1 MTVTSSASATDTVG
15 QAPAPRRALWATG
28 GATLVA
34 LTLAVLVVGAWHLTQ
49 GTSGVGLA
57 DLLRLATGQPSGAGG
72 GAGTAQ
78 VTAVRDILVG
88 SRLPRLAAG
97 VAVGFA
103 LGVAGALFQSIAR
116 NALASP
122 DTLAVTAG
130 SYLAVVVVAAFG
142 LTIPL
147 WASGAV
153 AFVGGIAAAALVL
166 GLAGGAGS
174 STTRLVLAGS
184 AVALALQAAASTL
197 LILFEAETTGLFAW
211 GSGSLSQLDLTA
223 FWRALPVV
231 VLATAGGLLLS
242 RRLDVLGLGDDTAG
256 ALGVPVRSTRALGVL
271 LAVLLTAA
279 AVTLAGPIGFVG
291 LAAPVVARL
300 LARVVPALHRHVILL
315 PAAGLLGAFVVVL
328 ADAVVRAV
336 LGAKD
341 ALSVPTGVAT
351 TLLGAL
357 VMVVLARR
365 LRDAGPSRKPP
376 AAAAGPRSTRRFVV
390 VLSVCAALAV
400 GVTLLG
406 LLAGSTW
413 LRTGDIALWLQGQG
427 PALVQFAL
435 DERAPRV
442 AAALAAGSA
451 LALAGTMVQATARN
465 PLAEP
470 GILGITGGAGLGAV
484 IVVTAV
490 AGTAWGN
497 GVAASG
503 PAMLVAAVVGGLLAF
518 TLVYLLAW
526 RGGLHA
532 DRLVLIGIGLGYLT
546 TALTTFLLLRS
557 DPWNT
562 PRIYTWLSGTTY
574 GRELPDVL
582 PVIVVLALAVP
593 LAVVVRRELDLLAV
607 DDDTPRL
614 VGVRLER
621 SRLLVLAVA
630 AVLASASVT
639 AVGVVGFV
647 GLVAPHAARALV
659 GGRHARVLPV
669 AMLLGAVLLGLAD
682 TLGRTVI
689 APAQLPA
696 GLAVALLGAPYF
708 VWLLARSR
716 A

>member
-1 MTVTSSASATDTVG
+1 MTATQSPATADTLP
-15 QAPAPRRALWATG
+15 QAPASRPVTWATG
-28 GATLVA
+28 GAALVA
-34 LTLAVLVVGAWHLTQ
+34 LALAVLVVGAWHLTQ
-49 GTSGVGLA
+49 GTSGVGLG
-57 DLLRLATGQPSGAGG
+57 DLLGLLTGQDAGD
-72 GAGTAQ
+72 AS
-78 VTAVRDILVG
+78 AVRDILVG

-142 LTIPL
+142 LAVPL

-153 AFVGGIAAAALVL
+153 AFAGGIAAAGLVL

-174 STTRLVLAGS
+174 SSTRLVLAGS
-184 AVALALQAAASTL
+184 AVALALQAAASAL
-197 LILFEAETTGLFAW
+197 LILFQTETTGLFAW
-211 GSGSLSQLDLTA
+211 GSGSLSQLNLTA

-231 VLATAGGLLLS
+231 VLATLGGLIIS

-256 ALGVPVRSTRALGVL
+256 VLGVPVRSTRAVGVL

-279 AVTLAGPIGFVG
+279 AVTLAGPLGFVG

-300 LARVVPALHRHVILL
+300 LARVVPALHRHAILL
-315 PAAGLLGAFVVVL
+315 PASGLLGALVVVL
-328 ADAVVRAV
+328 ADAVVRAL
-336 LGAKD
+336 LGAEE
-341 ALSVPTGVAT
+341 ALAVPTGVAT
-351 TLLGAL
+351 TIAGA
-357 VMVVLARR
+357 VIMVLLARR
-365 LRDAGPSRKPP
+365 LRDAGPSRRPP
-376 AAAAGPRSTRRFVV
+376 VAGTGPRSTRRFAI
-390 VLSVCAALAV
+390 VLTVCVALAV
-400 GVTLLG
+400 GVALLG
-406 LLAGSTW
+406 MLAGSTW
-413 LRTGDIALWLQGQG
+413 LRTGDIALWLSDQG
-427 PALVQFAL
+427 PAIVRFAL

-442 AAALAAGSA
+442 LAAVVAGAA

-470 GILGITGGAGLGAV
+470 AILGITGGAGLGAV

-497 GVAASG
+497 GIAASNG
-503 PAMLVAAVVGGLLAF
+503 TMLVAAVIGGLLAF
-518 TLVYLLAW
+518 TAVYLLAW

-574 GRELPDVL
+574 GRSFEQVL
-582 PVIVVLALAVP
+582 PVLVVLALAVP
-593 LAVVVRRELDLLAV
+593 LAVVVRRELDLLAL

-621 SRLLVLAVA
+621 SRLVVLAVA
-630 AVLASASVT
+630 AVLAATSVT

-716 A
+716 V